1 MLDLSKP
8 NAPEEVIEEKNFR
21 ELLGALAAE
30 SNVVS
35 IPFRLRSVI
44 DQIGF
49 SESPDDV
56 FIMALQKNCAIPT
69 VCFRQLQPTTN
80 SISAGVLEFCN
91 FVQHHTGDEELGTR
105 IELLLSE
112 FLNNVVLHGLVNAKR
127 GKAVIAVRLEVQEEK
142 IVISA
147 MDRGREWEDVPA
159 SNVHT
164 ARQQLEELNANRATS
179 GRGLAIITSIAES
192 IRRKHYRG
200 LNETVFIIRR

>member
-1 MLDLSKP
+1 M
-8 NAPEEVIEEKNFR
+8 
-21 ELLGALAAE
+21 
-30 SNVVS
+30 
-35 IPFRLRSVI
+35 I

-91 FVQHHTGDEELGTR
+91 FVQRHTGDEELGTR

-159 SNVHT
+159 FNVHT

-179 GRGLAIITSIAES
+179 ERGLAIITSIAES